1 MSAIPFGLV
10 GAVWGHLLM
19 GVTLSMM
26 SMFGLVALSG
36 VVVND
41 SLVMVTY
48 INHKRREHVDLR
60 TAIREAGVNRF
71 RPILLTSL
79 TTFFGL
85 APLMLERSFD
95 AEFLLPMAVSL
106 AFGVI
111 FATFITLVLVP
122 TEYLILDD
130 IGRGMRRLF
139 GREAPVDESPFTEAP
154 VFDGIRR
161 EDSAGLVP

>member
-1 MSAIPFGLV
+1 MS
-10 GAVWGHLLM
+10 
-19 GVTLSMM
+19 TCQ
-26 SMFGLVALSG
+26 
-36 VVVND
+36 
-41 SLVMVTY
+41 
-48 INHKRREHVDLR
+48 
-60 TAIREAGVNRF
+60 TAIREAGVSRF

-111 FATFITLVLVP
+111 FATFITLILVP

-139 GREAPVDESPFTEAP
+139 GRDSEDRNSEDVVPPIGGTPA
-154 VFDGIRR
+154 FDGLRR
-161 EDSAGLVP
+161 EDTAGQAAQQ

>member
-10 GAVWGHLLM
+10 GAVWGHIVM
-19 GVTLSMM
+19 GLDMTMI
-26 SMFGLVALSG
+26 SMFGLVALTG

-41 SLVMVTY
+41 SLVMVVF
-48 INHKRREHVDLR
+48 INRKREHHASLE
-60 TAIREAGVNRF
+60 TAVREAGVSRF

-85 APLMLERSFD
+85 VPLMLDRSFE
-95 AEFLLPMAVSL
+95 AAFVIPMAVSL

-122 TEYLILDD
+122 TAYLILDD
-130 IGRGMRRLF
+130 VKRGVRTLF
-139 GREAPVDESPFTEAP
+139 GLDGSETAVVPV
-154 VFDGIRR
+154 
-161 EDSAGLVP
+161 SAVDQH